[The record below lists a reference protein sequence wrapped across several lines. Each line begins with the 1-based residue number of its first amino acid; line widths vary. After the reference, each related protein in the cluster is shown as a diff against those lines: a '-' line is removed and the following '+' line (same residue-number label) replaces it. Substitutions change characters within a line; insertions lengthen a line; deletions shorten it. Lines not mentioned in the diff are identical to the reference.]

1 MRTSILMVTVV
12 LATLTAC
19 GGDSYWDTGDSGVSN
34 QGASTTGTYTS
45 PDTDS
50 TTTTGEPEVED
61 DFLALRPAQTD
72 QFVFVANPNRDTV
85 TRINLFTQEVR
96 TTDVGNDPQLVLT
109 TPDYQAAAVFN
120 RGDNTVSLI
129 EAATLAQ
136 RVVEVR
142 PHMNSM
148 TASPDAA
155 WLALWHDADAE
166 REDDPIP
173 PGTQSFNEASFVDT
187 ETGQH
192 FAMAVGFN
200 PHEIT
205 FTTDSSTAVVVSD
218 NSVAL
223 VDMSQ
228 APLLPELIVISEE
241 LEPPKAEELA
251 LAADGSYGF
260 LRQFG
265 ATELLV
271 VDLPGRGLDRIPVG
285 ENPTD
290 LDISPDG
297 TMAVALSRGANQLWI
312 YQVADPFAPARVL
325 DLPDDPPEGFGQVV
339 FDPRGDQ
346 AILFTNA
353 ALTDLI
359 GIWDLATDTITLR
372 RLVKPVQN
380 MSVTPTGESMLVFH
394 KLEDAIG
401 ADPTSPFNNEWA
413 ITMVDLSDFRTNP
426 LLLPAEPTGWAQ
438 STNGDYGYFV
448 MEGQNFLEVLHYDTL
463 LYDQIDLPSPPVWVG
478 VLPDLDVNDGD
489 EPPAWVSQEHD
500 LGRLTFFDADDG
512 TAETITGFEL
522 NSEVE

>member
-1 MRTSILMVTVV
+1 MRTPIWTPIL
-12 LATLTAC
+12 LAMTAC
-19 GGDSYWDTGDSGVSN
+19 GGSEAGWGDTGYGYYN
-34 QGASTTGTYTS
+34 A
-45 PDTDS
+45 DTDANGGYYAGDDDD
-50 TTTTGEPEVED
+50 GEPEVED
-61 DFLALRPAQTD
+61 DFLALRPAETD
-72 QFVFVANPNRDTV
+72 KYVFVANPNRGTV

-96 TTDVGNDPQLVLT
+96 TTPVGNDPQLVLT
-109 TPDYQAAAVFN
+109 TPDYDAAAVFN
-120 RGDNTVSLI
+120 RGDDTVSLI
-129 EAATLAQ
+129 EASTLDQ
-136 RVVEVR
+136 RVVEIR

-148 TASPDAA
+148 TASPDAK

-166 REDDPIP
+166 RDDDPIP
-173 PGTQSFNEASFVDT
+173 PGTQSFNEVSFVEIDS
-187 ETGQH
+187 GQH

-200 PHEIT
+200 PHEIS
-205 FTTDSSTAVVVSD
+205 FVSDSTTAVVVTD
-218 NSVAL
+218 DSVAL
-223 VDMSQ
+223 VDMEQ
-228 APLLPELIVISEE
+228 DLLLPEMIVISEA
-241 LEPPKAEELA
+241 LDPPRAEEMA

-271 VDLPGRGLDRIPVG
+271 VDLPGRGLDRVPVG

-312 YQVADPFAPARVL
+312 YQVADPFAQPRVI
-325 DLPDDPPEGFGQVV
+325 DLPPDPPEGFGQLL

-353 ALTDLI
+353 SLTDLI
-359 GIWDLATDTITLR
+359 GIWDLATDTVTLR
-372 RLVKPVQN
+372 RLVKPVQS
-380 MSVTPTGESMLVFH
+380 MSITPTGESLLVFH
-394 KLEDAIG
+394 TLDDAPD
-401 ADPTSPFNNEWA
+401 ADAGSPFLGEWS
-413 ITMVDLSDFRTNP
+413 ITMMDLTGFLTNP

-448 MEGQNFLEVLHYDTL
+448 MEGENFLEVLHYDTL
-463 LYDQIDLPSPPVWVG
+463 LHDQIDLPSPPVWVG
-478 VLPDLDVNDGD
+478 VLPDLDVDDGD

-522 NSEVE
+522 NSEIE